1 MQFFMLIA
9 KIPLNLSCDL
19 RLDRYAHFFVNYQA
33 HLTGHISL
41 TEGRITKP
49 NILLELQRET
59 QLRRV
64 VLISITFVSFK

>member
-1 MQFFMLIA
+1 MQIFMLIT
-9 KIPLNLSCDL
+9 KMPLNLSCDH

-49 NILLELQRET
+49 NIFLEL
-59 QLRRV
+59 
-64 VLISITFVSFK
+64 